1 VPELPEVETIRR
13 DLTPRIVGRTVAE
26 AWVSLDAPKL
36 VQDEPADSFCRRLA
50 GRRIEELDRRGK
62 YLLIRLH
69 GGLTWIVH
77 LRMTG
82 GLIHSRGGCG
92 AEERPTG
99 PLGYLRARFR
109 LDDGSHLCYVDVR
122 KLGTMWLVDD
132 ESKVVGKLG
141 PEPLG
146 EAFGPRELHR
156 LLARRS
162 APVKAVLLDQGT
174 IAGIGNIYADE
185 ALFEAGIRPVKAAKA
200 LSRRAAERLHRAVR
214 KVLMEALEDRGSSF
228 RDYVDAEGAQ
238 GMHQLRV
245 KVFRRT
251 GEPCY
256 VCGTAIKRVR
266 VGGRSTHYCPKCQR

>member
-1 VPELPEVETIRR
+1 MPELPEVETIRR
-13 DLTPRIVGRTVAE
+13 DLTSRIVGRTIVE
-26 AWVSLDAPKL
+26 AWVSPDAPKL
-36 VQDEPADSFCRRLA
+36 VQDEPADAFCRHLA
-50 GRRIEELDRRGK
+50 GRRIAELDRRGK
-62 YLLIRLH
+62 YLLVRLD

-82 GLIHSRGGCG
+82 GLIHTRGGC
-92 AEERPTG
+92 ADERF
-99 PLGYLRARFR
+99 LRARFR
-109 LDDGSHLCYVDVR
+109 LDDGAELCYMDLR
-122 KLGTMWLVDD
+122 KLGTMWLTDD
-132 ESKVVGKLG
+132 ESRVVGKLG

-156 LLARRS
+156 LLAKRS
-162 APVKAVLLDQGT
+162 APVKAVLLDQGA

-185 ALFEAGIRPVKAAKA
+185 ALFEAGIRPSKPAKA
-200 LSRRAAERLHRAVR
+200 LSRPAAGRLHQAVR
-214 KVLMEALEDRGSSF
+214 KVLMEALADRGSSF
-228 RDYVDAEGAQ
+228 RDYVDAEGEQ

-256 VCGTAIKRVR
+256 VCGTAIKRIR